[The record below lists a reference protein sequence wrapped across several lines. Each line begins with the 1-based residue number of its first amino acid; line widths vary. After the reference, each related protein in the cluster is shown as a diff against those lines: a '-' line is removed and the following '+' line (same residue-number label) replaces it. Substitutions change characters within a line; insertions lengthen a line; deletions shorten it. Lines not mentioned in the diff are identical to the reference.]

1 MPPIWGPLIVI
12 DPSSLKDSP
21 GGDVVRPGGVA
32 CQLSAWYD
40 TMEIGIPANIS
51 LRLTEFPDPEG
62 KLVYFRLPD
71 LSVAA
76 PDELL
81 GDE

>member
-1 MPPIWGPLIVI
+1 
-12 DPSSLKDSP
+12 
-21 GGDVVRPGGVA
+21 
-32 CQLSAWYD
+32 
-40 TMEIGIPANIS
+40 MEVGIPANIS

-71 LSVAA
+71 LRVAA